1 MSDLVPVTPSPGLPA
16 LPYRPGDRG
25 QFLAQLLAGL
35 ASAELADGRPFGLRT
50 LALSDPTVALL
61 DAWATVADVIAFYQE
76 RIASEG
82 FLRTATQPGSL
93 LAIAQLT
100 GYRPRPGL
108 AASVWLAYRL
118 QPDPAD
124 TAVVLPGGLLAQS
137 VPGTGELPQTFETTA
152 ELVAR
157 PSWNTL
163 PVRTTGPVTM
173 PPGGVADLTTLS
185 FRGVTTGLTAN
196 TVILLGL
203 AGGTP
208 PAPVVVQAVSVDMAQ
223 QVTSVTLQPPPPA
236 PSPPE
241 TPETPETREPR
252 EPPETPAVSESPPAT
267 SEPSTDGDGDGDGE
281 PTPVII
287 ALDALLPAL
296 RQQPAPPPASA
307 AALNRSP
314 RQVFARNSDA
324 LPRLVAA
331 LDPALSATLYKALGS
346 TPIGQPLVTSAQ
358 ALRAQAM
365 PFGVRM
371 PPRPVFNN
379 KGQQVGTEEWPIGAV
394 QTLGVQLTWQEG
406 GADPTTTAQVSVIG
420 SAGAFGQAAVAL
432 ETLPVTD
439 TVGSTGSITVS
450 HTTGATATAEGVTFS
465 FTATQ
470 PGLRDMTLTVTAAA
484 AASQAITLTFDDG
497 SEVVW
502 VPGSPVDRFS
512 AGNQVVTVV
521 GPDAS
526 NLLSISVAEAL
537 PVADP
542 AVLDLDTTY
551 PGIVP
556 SSWVVIEAAG
566 PVPGQ
571 VSYPVV
577 AQVTN
582 VSTVAVA
589 RYGMSGTVTELTLS
603 QNWVDPCARW
613 LSAIRPLSVRAQPA
627 DLTLLPVALPR
638 PLSGSCIE
646 LDGLYP
652 GIEAGQFILVT
663 GTRTGLPGGA
673 SIAAGEAAM
682 VANVTQ
688 QAGAPGDTPHTTVRL
703 AAPLTYSYD
712 LASVQVYGNV
722 VPAHQGAT
730 ITEPLAGAVPG
741 DPHPTFTLSQ
751 APVLADPSPTAAGSV
766 SSLTLTVGGRTWT
779 PVTRL
784 DPDTP
789 AESYLTGLDSQGRT
803 TIELSGPLPTG
814 TSSVVATY
822 RAGQGSAGNV
832 RAHQVTQLLSR
843 PLAVAAVDNPLPGSG
858 GSDGDGPGDLRAG
871 APVGLTCLDRLVS
884 VADAADLVRSWAG
897 VGKATAVAGTDG
909 HGEVVVVTV
918 AGVDPVALDPAGAL
932 CTDLAGALAAAG
944 HPDAPVLVVP
954 ATLYLIVLAA
964 QVRCDR
970 ADAWPDVSAAL
981 QSALFAA
988 FGYPCRQLGED
999 VVLSDITAIAH
1010 TVAGVVSFTV
1020 TAITLIPSTAT
1031 ASQIQNATA
1040 GLVQDATPGP
1050 RRPRHVPGRLRLRA
1064 AAQAGGAPPAAAVAF
1079 LYDAM
1084 PDTLVLQQE
1093 MT

>member
-163 PVRTTGPVTM
+163 PVRTTGPVTV

-236 PSPPE
+236 PSLPE
-241 TPETPETREPR
+241 PL

-267 SEPSTDGDGDGDGE
+267 SEPSTGRAGDGDGDGDGE
-281 PTPVII
+281 PTPVTI

-314 RQVFARNSDA
+314 RQVFARDSDA

-346 TPIGQPLVTSAQ
+346 TPIGQPQVTSAQ

-420 SAGAFGQAAVAL
+420 SARAFGQTAVAL

-450 HTTGATATAEGVTFS
+450 HTSGATTTAEGVTFS

-484 AASQAITLTFDDG
+484 AASQTITLTFDDG
-497 SEVVW
+497 GEVVW

-603 QNWVDPCARW
+603 QNWVDPGARW

-688 QAGAPGDTPHTTVRL
+688 QAGAPGDTPHTAVRL

-784 DPDTP
+784 DPDAP

-897 VGKATAVAGTDG
+897 VGKASAVAGTDG

-964 QVRCDR
+964 RVRCDP
-970 ADAWPDVSAAL
+970 AYAWSDVSGAL

-988 FGYPCRQLGED
+988 FGYSRRQLGED

-1010 TVAGVVSFTV
+1010 SVAGVLSFTV
-1020 TAITLIPSTAT
+1020 TGITPILSTAT
-1031 ASQIQNATA
+1031 ASEIQAGTA
-1040 GLVQDATPGP
+1040 ALPPPPAGGCLALP
-1050 RRPRHVPGRLRLRA
+1050 A
-1064 AAQAGGAPPAAAVAF
+1064 AAQAGGEPAAAAVAF
-1079 LYDAM
+1079 LSDAM

-1093 MT
+1093 MI

>member
-25 QFLAQLLAGL
+25 QFLTQLLAGL

-124 TAVVLPGGLLAQS
+124 TAVILPGGLLAQS

-163 PVRTTGPVTM
+163 PVRTTGPVMLPAEGATY
-173 PPGGVADLTTLS
+173 LTTLA
-185 FRGVTTGLTAN
+185 FQGVTTGLAAN
-196 TVILLGL
+196 SVILLGL
-203 AGGTP
+203 ADGTA
-208 PAPVVVQAVSVDMAQ
+208 PAPVVVQTVSVDAARK
-223 QVTSVTLQPPPPA
+223 VTSVTLQPPPP
-236 PSPPE
+236 PPQTSPPS
-241 TPETPETREPR
+241 EPSLPS
-252 EPPETPAVSESPPAT
+252 EPPAVSESPAAT
-267 SEPSTDGDGDGDGE
+267 SEPSTDGAGDGAGE
-281 PTPVII
+281 PTPVTI

-314 RQVFARNSDA
+314 RQVFARDSDA

-394 QTLGVQLTWQEG
+394 QTLGVQLTWQEEH
-406 GADPTTTAQVSVIG
+406 GADPMTTAQVSVIG
-420 SAGAFGQAAVAL
+420 SARAFGQAAVAL

-470 PGLRDMTLTVTAAA
+470 PGLRDMTLTVTAA

-603 QNWVDPCARW
+603 QNWVDPGARW

-688 QAGAPGDTPHTTVRL
+688 QAAAVGDTPHTTVRL

-803 TIELSGPLPTG
+803 TIELRGPLPTG

-897 VGKATAVAGTDG
+897 VGKATAAAGTDG

-944 HPDAPVLVVP
+944 HPDAPVLVVL

-964 QVRCDR
+964 RVRCDP
-970 ADAWPDVSAAL
+970 AYAWSDVSGAL

-988 FGYPCRQLGED
+988 FGYPRRQLGED

-1010 TVAGVVSFTV
+1010 SVAGVLSFTV
-1020 TAITLIPSTAT
+1020 TGITPILSTAT
-1031 ASQIQNATA
+1031 ASEIQAGTA
-1040 GLVQDATPGP
+1040 ALPPPPAGGCLALPAAAKACARQ
-1050 RRPRHVPGRLRLRA
+1050 RRPRSPSCPTPCPIPSSCSRR
-1064 AAQAGGAPPAAAVAF
+1064 
-1079 LYDAM
+1079 
-1084 PDTLVLQQE
+1084 
-1093 MT
+1093 

>member
-1 MSDLVPVTPSPGLPA
+1 MSDLVPVTPSPGQPA
-16 LPYRPGDRG
+16 LPYRPGDRS

-35 ASAELADGRPFGLRT
+35 ASAELADGQPFGLRT

-76 RIASEG
+76 RIANEG

-124 TAVVLPGGLLAQS
+124 IAVVLPAGLLAQS
-137 VPGTGELPQTFETTA
+137 VPGTGELPQTFETTT

-163 PVRTTGPVTM
+163 PVRTTGPVTL
-173 PPGGVADLTTLS
+173 PTEGTADLTTLA
-185 FRGVTTGLTAN
+185 FQGVTTGLAAN

-203 AGGTP
+203 GGGTP
-208 PAPVVVQAVSVDMAQ
+208 PAPVVVQLVSVDMAR
-223 QVTSVTLQPPPPA
+223 QVTSVTLQGPPPA
-236 PSPPE
+236 APTAP
-241 TPETPETREPR
+241 T
-252 EPPETPAVSESPPAT
+252 AAPAT
-267 SEPSTDGDGDGDGE
+267 SPVPAAAP
-281 PTPVII
+281 PTSAVPAVPPDAAAPYPASEAPPVTS

-296 RQQPAPPPASA
+296 RRQPAPPPSSA

-314 RQVFARNSDA
+314 GDVFAPDSDA

-331 LDPALSATLYKALGS
+331 LDPALSATLYKALGR
-346 TPIGQPLVTSAQ
+346 TAIGLPQVTSAQ

-379 KGQQVGTEEWPIGAV
+379 RGQQVGSEEWPIGDV
-394 QTLGVQLTWQEG
+394 QTLGVQLTWDNG
-406 GADPTTTAQVSVIG
+406 VMPTTAQVSVTG
-420 SAGAFGQAAVAL
+420 PAGAFGQAAITL
-432 ETLPVTD
+432 ETLSVPN
-439 TVGSTGSITVS
+439 TVGSTGSVTVS
-450 HTTGATATAEGVTFS
+450 HTTAGATVPAGAGLTPVTFS

-470 PGLRDMTLTVTAAA
+470 PGLRDMTLVVA
-484 AASQAITLTFDDG
+484 AASGAITLTFDDG

-502 VPGSPVDRFS
+502 VPGSPVNRFS

-521 GPDAS
+521 GPDPG

-537 PVADP
+537 PVANP
-542 AVLDLDTTY
+542 TVLDLDTTY

-556 SSWVVIEAAG
+556 FSWVVIESASPAR
-566 PVPGQ
+566 GQ
-571 VSYPVV
+571 VSYPLV

-582 VSTVAVA
+582 VSTVAA
-589 RYGMSGTVTELTLS
+589 SRYGMSGTVTELTLS
-603 QNWVDPCARW
+603 QNWVDPGTRW
-613 LSAIRPLSVRAQPA
+613 LSAIRPLSVRAQAA
-627 DLTLLPVALPR
+627 DLTLLPVALPG
-638 PLSGSCIE
+638 PLSGSAIE

-652 GIEAGQFILVT
+652 GIEAGHLILVT
-663 GTRTGLPGGA
+663 GTRTDLPGGA
-673 SIAAGEAAM
+673 SIPAGEAAM
-682 VANVTQ
+682 VAGVTQ
-688 QAGAPGDTPHTTVRL
+688 QTDPVADTPHTILQL
-703 AAPLTYSYD
+703 AAALTYSYD

-722 VPAHQGAT
+722 VPAHQGT
-730 ITEPLAGAVPG
+730 TVTEPLAGAAPG

-751 APVLADPSPTAAGSV
+751 APVLADPSSTAAGWV

-784 DPDTP
+784 DADTP
-789 AESYLTGLDSQGRT
+789 AESYLTGIDSQGRT

-843 PLAVAAVDNPLPGSG
+843 PLAVAGVDNPLPGSG

-871 APVGLTCLDRLVS
+871 ASVGLACLGRLVS
-884 VADAADLVRSWAG
+884 VDDAADLVRSWAG

-909 HGEVVVVTV
+909 RGEVVVVTV

-932 CTDLAGALAAAG
+932 CTDLAGALAVAG

-964 QVRCDR
+964 RVRRDP
-970 ADAWPDVSAAL
+970 AYAWPDVSAAL

-988 FGYPCRQLGED
+988 FGYPRRQLGED
-999 VVLSDITAIAH
+999 VILSDITAIAH
-1010 TVAGVVSFTV
+1010 SVAGVLSFTV

-1031 ASQIQNATA
+1031 ASEIQAKTGNLPPPPA
-1040 GLVQDATPGP
+1040 D
-1050 RRPRHVPGRLRLRA
+1050 GRLPLPA
-1064 AAQAGGAPPAAAVAF
+1064 VAQAGSEPPAAAVAF
-1079 LYDAM
+1079 LSDAM